1 MKTVRVGKGVWLM
14 DQTDFV
20 HFAKFGD
27 FTKRIHLRL
36 LPINYCIYLVNLP
49 YVLVGIIPAY
59 VNRTVVQ
66 KLLVLL

>member
-27 FTKRIHLRL
+27 FTKRIHLRSP
-36 LPINYCIYLVNLP
+36 PITYCIYLVNLP

>member
-27 FTKRIHLRL
+27 FTRRIYLRST
-36 LPINYCIYLVNLP
+36 PITYCIYGFNWP
-49 YVLVGIIPAY
+49 CVLLGIIPAY
-59 VNRTVVQ
+59 VNRTAVQ

>member
-1 MKTVRVGKGVWLM
+1 MKTIRVGRGVWFM
-14 DQTDFV
+14 GQTDFV

-27 FTKRIHLRL
+27 LTKDIRL
-36 LPINYCIYLVNLP
+36 TYQPISYCISRDNFHCLV
-49 YVLVGIIPAY
+49 VGTIPAY

>member
-1 MKTVRVGKGVWLM
+1 MKTFRVGKGVWFM
-14 DQTDFV
+14 GQTDFV

-27 FTKRIHLRL
+27 FTKRIRLRSS
-36 LPINYCIYLVNLP
+36 PITDCIYCVNLSF
-49 YVLVGIIPAY
+49 VLLGIIPAY

>member
-27 FTKRIHLRL
+27 FTKRIYLRSP
-36 LPINYCIYLVNLP
+36 PI
-49 YVLVGIIPAY
+49 
-59 VNRTVVQ
+59 T
-66 KLLVLL
+66 